1 MTKILFTCLFCA
13 TSLCMAA
20 QNRINMGADISML
33 PEYERV
39 NTPYY
44 DNAGTKIDAFTYM
57 KENAKMN
64 SMRVRLFVSPKEKGT
79 TKTGVC
85 QDLEY
90 VKTLGKRIKDA
101 GMDFLLDFHYSDS
114 WADPSYQDYPKS
126 WSSINLPTT
135 DIIYN
140 YTKECLE
147 ALVSGGATPDFVQ
160 IGNEISYGMLWQSD
174 NDKCYTNQS
183 AESTQWKRFYSLL
196 SSAAKAVREVTPNAK
211 IIIHTE
217 RSGEANTTKE
227 IYSRLNAHTVDYDI
241 IGLSYYPFYHNSL
254 SHLGSTLSTLATS
267 FPDKEVHI
275 VETAYFYQYF
285 ASDAK
290 YDTQTTWAATPTGQS
305 AFISDLIT
313 ELGKHSNV
321 TGLYY
326 WFPEENGNGGATW
339 SAQNVVITSWLN
351 RGLWDNSTHKAQPA
365 LLKLQDFLTTKEA
378 ASIDGIKKEE
388 HPRCIYSITGQQLE
402 EEPSKGLF
410 IKDGKKMIR

>member
-1 MTKILFTCLFCA
+1 MTRTILTGILCVM
-13 TSLCMAA
+13 SLGMTA
-20 QNRINMGADISML
+20 QNKISLGADISML

-44 DNAGTKIDAFTYM
+44 DNSGAKIDALTYM
-57 KENAKMN
+57 KDNAKMN
-64 SMRVRLFVSPKEKGT
+64 SMRVRLFVSPTERGT
-79 TKTGVC
+79 SKTGVC

-114 WADPSYQDYPKS
+114 WADPSFQEIPDS
-126 WSSINLPTT
+126 WRPSSLTLQEIV
-135 DIIYN
+135 YS
-140 YTKECLE
+140 YTKESLE
-147 ALVSGGATPDFVQ
+147 ALVSAGATPDFVQ
-160 IGNEISYGMLWQSD
+160 IGNEVSYGMLWGSD
-174 NDKCYTNQS
+174 NDKCYTSQS
-183 AESTQWKRFYSLL
+183 AESTQWQRFYTLL
-196 SSAAKAVREVTPNAK
+196 SAASRAVREVTPNAK

-217 RSGEANTTKE
+217 RSGEANTSKE
-227 IYSRLNAHTVDYDI
+227 FYSRLNAHNVDYDI

-254 SHLGSTLSTLATS
+254 SYLSSTLSSLETAL
-267 FPDKEVHI
+267 PGKEVHI

-285 ASDAK
+285 ATDAK
-290 YDTQTTWAATPTGQS
+290 YNTQATWAATPTGQS

-339 SAQNVVITSWLN
+339 SASNVVITSWLN
-351 RGLWDNSTHKAQPA
+351 RGLWDNSSHKALPA
-365 LLKLQDFLTTKEA
+365 LLKLQDFLTSKEA
-378 ASIDGIKKEE
+378 LSIDDIRKDERHKG
-388 HPRCIYSITGQQLE
+388 IYSITGQKLD

-410 IKDGKKMIR
+410 IKDGNKMVR